1 MMNRSEQA
9 ELPPAP
15 GGAGLVDLSKAPL
28 PTERTLKRRRSLPVQ
43 FTRFVVFNAR
53 MLRMVAKGH

>member
-1 MMNRSEQA
+1 MNRSQQA
-9 ELPPAP
+9 ELPPVP
-15 GGAGLVDLSKAPL
+15 EGAGLVDLSKAPL
-28 PTERTLKRRRSLPVQ
+28 PTERTLKRRRSLPLQ